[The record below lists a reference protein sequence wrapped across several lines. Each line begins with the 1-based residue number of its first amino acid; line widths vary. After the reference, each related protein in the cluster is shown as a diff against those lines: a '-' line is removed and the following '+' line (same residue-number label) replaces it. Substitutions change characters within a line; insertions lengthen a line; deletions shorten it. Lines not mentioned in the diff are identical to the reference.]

1 MRKRKFKK
9 IKNLSPGQILGTI
22 ERRISIRNAKAMLPL
37 YMAQTKGSSECIIQQ
52 RILIHWGGHQKGK
65 EIIKGL
71 KRCHFV
77 RDPGG
82 QTLNITKRT
91 NTLYTLRW
99 EENSMLQSFFRPE
112 LWFKY
117 LSIRLISNQK
127 TYIFTNT

>member
-9 IKNLSPGQILGTI
+9 IKNLSPGQILGTM

-37 YMAQTKGSSECIIQQ
+37 YMTQTKGSSECIIQQ

-82 QTLNITKRT
+82 QTLNITKR
-91 NTLYTLRW
+91 YTIHT
-99 EENSMLQSFFRPE
+99 EVGGEPHATE
-112 LWFKY
+112 LF
-117 LSIRLISNQK
+117 Q
-127 TYIFTNT
+127 TETMVQIFIN